1 MQLSLKDITKSFDKK
16 TVLKGISFDVQSGQA
31 FGLLGRN
38 GAGKTTTIRIIMQF
52 FHADGGQVTING
64 KDLKDSKVRFGY
76 MPEERGLYPKIKIFD
91 QLVYLGE
98 LSGQDKTAVKENVYS
113 LLKKVKLE
121 SYANKKLKVL
131 SKGNQQKIQLV
142 ATLISDPDII
152 ILDEPFSGLDPVNSI
167 LLEDIIR
174 EEIDKGKIV
183 MFSGHQLNY
192 IEKCCDDVAIIND
205 GKIVISGN
213 INKIKDEYS
222 RDMIDIRTSEY
233 GSLGELLQHSNYVSS
248 FENNEQN
255 FKVKLKNEIMKKDLF
270 FEIANQNIDVDNFSV
285 HRPDL
290 NDIFVEYTKEIN
302 E

>member
-142 ATLISDPDII
+142 ATLVSDPDII

>member
-16 TVLKGISFDVQSGQA
+16 EVLKGISFDVKSGQA

-52 FHADGGQVTING
+52 FHADSGQVTING
-64 KDLKDSKVRFGY
+64 KDFKESKVRFGY

-98 LSGQDKTAVKENVYS
+98 LSGQDKTAVKENVFS

-142 ATLISDPDII
+142 ATLVSDPDII
-152 ILDEPFSGLDPVNSI
+152 ILDEPFSGLDPINSI
-167 LLEDIIR
+167 LLEEIIR
-174 EEIDKGKIV
+174 EEINKGKII

-205 GKIVISGN
+205 GKIVLSGN

-222 RDMIDIRTSEY
+222 RDMIDIRTSDY

-248 FENNEQN
+248 FENNEKN

-270 FEIANQNIDVDNFSV
+270 FEIASQNIDVDNFSV
-285 HRPDL
+285 HRPNL

>member
-98 LSGQDKTAVKENVYS
+98 LSGQDKTTVKENVYS

-142 ATLISDPDII
+142 ATLVSDPDII

-205 GKIVISGN
+205 GKIVLSGN

-248 FENNEQN
+248 FENNEEN

>member
-1 MQLSLKDITKSFDKK
+1 MKLSLKDITKSFDKK

-98 LSGQDKTAVKENVYS
+98 LSGQDKTTVKENVYS

-142 ATLISDPDII
+142 ATLVSDPDII

-205 GKIVISGN
+205 GKIVLSGN

-248 FENNEQN
+248 FDNNEEN

>member
-1 MQLSLKDITKSFDKK
+1 MKLSLKDITKSFDKK

-52 FHADGGQVTING
+52 FHADSGQVTING

-98 LSGQDKTAVKENVYS
+98 LSGQDKTTVKENVYS

-142 ATLISDPDII
+142 ATLVSDPDII

-174 EEIDKGKIV
+174 EEIDKGKIF

-205 GKIVISGN
+205 GKIVLSGN

-248 FENNEQN
+248 FENNEEN

>member
-1 MQLSLKDITKSFDKK
+1 MKLSLKDITKSFDKK

-98 LSGQDKTAVKENVYS
+98 LSGQDKTTVKENVYS

-142 ATLISDPDII
+142 ATLVSDPDII

-205 GKIVISGN
+205 GKIVLSGN

-222 RDMIDIRTSEY
+222 RDTIDIRTSEY

-248 FENNEQN
+248 FENNEEN

>member
-1 MQLSLKDITKSFDKK
+1 MKLSLKDITKSFDKK
-16 TVLKGISFDVQSGQA
+16 IVLKGISFDVQSGQA

-98 LSGQDKTAVKENVYS
+98 LSGQDKTTVKENVYS

-142 ATLISDPDII
+142 ATLVSDPDII
-152 ILDEPFSGLDPVNSI
+152 ILDEPFSGLDPVNAI

-205 GKIVISGN
+205 GKIVLSGN

-248 FENNEQN
+248 FENNEEN

>member
-1 MQLSLKDITKSFDKK
+1 MKLSLKDITKSFDKK
-16 TVLKGISFDVQSGQA
+16 TVLKGISFDVQSSQA

-52 FHADGGQVTING
+52 FHADSGQVKING

-98 LSGQDKTAVKENVYS
+98 LSGQDKTTVKENVYS

-142 ATLISDPDII
+142 ATLVSDPDII

-205 GKIVISGN
+205 GKIVLSGN

-222 RDMIDIRTSEY
+222 RDIIDIRTSEY

-248 FENNEQN
+248 FENNEEN

-285 HRPDL
+285 HRPNL

>member
-1 MQLSLKDITKSFDKK
+1 MKLSLKDITKSFDKK
-16 TVLKGISFDVQSGQA
+16 IVLKGISFDVQSGQA

-98 LSGQDKTAVKENVYS
+98 LSGQDKTTVKENVYS

-142 ATLISDPDII
+142 ATLVSDPDII

-205 GKIVISGN
+205 GKIVLSGN

-233 GSLGELLQHSNYVSS
+233 DSLGELLQHSNYVSS
-248 FENNEQN
+248 FENNEEN

-302 E
+302 K

>member
-1 MQLSLKDITKSFDKK
+1 MKLSLKDITKSFDKK

-52 FHADGGQVTING
+52 FHADSGQVTING

-98 LSGQDKTAVKENVYS
+98 LSGQDKTTVKENVYS

-142 ATLISDPDII
+142 ATLVSDPDII

-205 GKIVISGN
+205 GKIVLSGN

-248 FENNEQN
+248 FENNEEN

>member
-1 MQLSLKDITKSFDKK
+1 MKLSLKDITKSFDKK
-16 TVLKGISFDVQSGQA
+16 IVLKGISFDVQSGQA

-98 LSGQDKTAVKENVYS
+98 LSGQDKTTVKENVYS

-142 ATLISDPDII
+142 ATLVSDPDII

-205 GKIVISGN
+205 GKIVLSGN

-248 FENNEQN
+248 FENNEEN

>member
-98 LSGQDKTAVKENVYS
+98 LSGQDKTTVKENVYS

-142 ATLISDPDII
+142 ATLVSDPDII

-205 GKIVISGN
+205 GKIVLSGN

-248 FENNEQN
+248 FENNEEN

-270 FEIANQNIDVDNFSV
+270 FEIANQNINVDNFSV

>member
-1 MQLSLKDITKSFDKK
+1 MKLSLKDIKKSFDKK
-16 TVLKGISFDVQSGQA
+16 EVLKGISFDVQSGQA

-52 FHADGGQVTING
+52 FHADSGKVTING
-64 KDLKDSKVRFGY
+64 KDFKESKVRFGY

-98 LSGQDKTAVKENVYS
+98 LSGQDKTTVKENVLS

-142 ATLISDPDII
+142 ATLASNPDII

-167 LLEDIIR
+167 LLEEIIR
-174 EEIDKGKIV
+174 EEINKGKIV

-192 IEKCCDDVAIIND
+192 IEKCCDDVAIIHD
-205 GKIVISGN
+205 GKIVLSGN

-222 RDMIDIRTSEY
+222 RDVIDIKTREY
-233 GSLGELLQHSNYVSS
+233 GSLGELLEHSNYVSS
-248 FENNEQN
+248 FENNEKN
-255 FKVKLKNEIMKKDLF
+255 FKVKLKNEVMKKDLF
-270 FEIANQNIDVDNFSV
+270 FEIANQNIDVDNFSI

>member
-76 MPEERGLYPKIKIFD
+76 MPEERGRYPKIKIFD

-98 LSGQDKTAVKENVYS
+98 LSGQDKTTVKENVYS

-142 ATLISDPDII
+142 ATLVSDPDII

-205 GKIVISGN
+205 GKIVLSGN

>member
-1 MQLSLKDITKSFDKK
+1 MKLSLKDITKSFDKK

-52 FHADGGQVTING
+52 FHADSGQVTING

-142 ATLISDPDII
+142 ATLVSDPDII

-205 GKIVISGN
+205 GKIVLSGN

-222 RDMIDIRTSEY
+222 KDMIDIRTSEY

-285 HRPDL
+285 HRPNL

>member
-1 MQLSLKDITKSFDKK
+1 MKLSLKDITKSFDKK

-76 MPEERGLYPKIKIFD
+76 MPEERGLYPKIKIFE

-98 LSGQDKTAVKENVYS
+98 LSGQDKTTVKENVYS

-142 ATLISDPDII
+142 ATLVSDPDII

-174 EEIDKGKIV
+174 EEIDEGKIV

-205 GKIVISGN
+205 GKIVLSGN

-248 FENNEQN
+248 FENNEEN

>member
-1 MQLSLKDITKSFDKK
+1 MKLSLKDITKSFDKK

-98 LSGQDKTAVKENVYS
+98 LSGQDKTTVKENVYS

-142 ATLISDPDII
+142 ATLVSDPDII

-205 GKIVISGN
+205 GKIVLSGN

-248 FENNEQN
+248 FENNEEN

>member
-1 MQLSLKDITKSFDKK
+1 MKLSLKDITKSFDKK
-16 TVLKGISFDVQSGQA
+16 IVLKGISFDVQSGQA

-98 LSGQDKTAVKENVYS
+98 LSGQDKTTVKENVYS

-142 ATLISDPDII
+142 ATLVSDPDII

-192 IEKCCDDVAIIND
+192 IEKCCDAVAIIND
-205 GKIVISGN
+205 GKIVLSGN

-248 FENNEQN
+248 FENNEEN

>member
-1 MQLSLKDITKSFDKK
+1 MKLSLKDITKSFDKK

-98 LSGQDKTAVKENVYS
+98 LSGQDKTTVKENVYS

-142 ATLISDPDII
+142 ATLVSDPDII

-192 IEKCCDDVAIIND
+192 IEKCCDDIAIIND
-205 GKIVISGN
+205 GKIVLSGN

-248 FENNEQN
+248 FENNEEN

>member
-1 MQLSLKDITKSFDKK
+1 MKLSLKDITKSFDKK
-16 TVLKGISFDVQSGQA
+16 IVLKGISFDVQSGQA

-98 LSGQDKTAVKENVYS
+98 LSGQDKTTVKENVYS

-142 ATLISDPDII
+142 ATLVSDPDII

-205 GKIVISGN
+205 GKIVLSGN

-222 RDMIDIRTSEY
+222 RDMIDIKTSEY

-248 FENNEQN
+248 FENNEEN

>member
-1 MQLSLKDITKSFDKK
+1 MKLSLKDITKSFDKK

-52 FHADGGQVTING
+52 FHADSGQVTING

-98 LSGQDKTAVKENVYS
+98 LSGQDKTTVKENVYS

-142 ATLISDPDII
+142 ATLVSDPDII

-205 GKIVISGN
+205 GKIVLSGN

-222 RDMIDIRTSEY
+222 RDIIDIRTSEY

-248 FENNEQN
+248 FENNEEN

-285 HRPDL
+285 HRPNL

>member
-1 MQLSLKDITKSFDKK
+1 MKLSLKDITKSFDKK

-52 FHADGGQVTING
+52 FHADSGQVKING

-98 LSGQDKTAVKENVYS
+98 LSGQDKTTVKENVYS

-142 ATLISDPDII
+142 ATLVSDPDII

-205 GKIVISGN
+205 GKIVLSGN

-222 RDMIDIRTSEY
+222 RDIIDIRTSEY

-248 FENNEQN
+248 FDNNEQN

-285 HRPDL
+285 HRPNL

>member
-16 TVLKGISFDVQSGQA
+16 EVLKGISFDVQSGKA

-52 FHADGGQVTING
+52 FNADSGQVTINR
-64 KDLKDSKVRFGY
+64 KDLKESKVRFGY

-98 LSGQDKTAVKENVYS
+98 LSGQDKTAVKENVFS

-142 ATLISDPDII
+142 ATLVSDPDII

-167 LLEDIIR
+167 LLEEIIR
-174 EEIDKGKIV
+174 EEINKGKII

-205 GKIVISGN
+205 GKIVLSGN

-222 RDMIDIRTSEY
+222 RDMIDIRTSDY

-248 FENNEQN
+248 FENNEKN

-270 FEIANQNIDVDNFSV
+270 FEIASQNIDVDNFSV
-285 HRPDL
+285 HRPNL

>member
-1 MQLSLKDITKSFDKK
+1 MKLSLKDITKSFDKK

-98 LSGQDKTAVKENVYS
+98 LSGQDKTTVKENVYS

-142 ATLISDPDII
+142 ATLVSDPDII

-205 GKIVISGN
+205 GKIVLSGN

-222 RDMIDIRTSEY
+222 RDIIDIRTSEY

-248 FENNEQN
+248 FENNEEN

-270 FEIANQNIDVDNFSV
+270 FEIANQNIDIDNFSV
-285 HRPDL
+285 HRPNL

>member
-1 MQLSLKDITKSFDKK
+1 MKLSLKDITKSFDKK

-98 LSGQDKTAVKENVYS
+98 LSSQDKTTVKENVYS

-142 ATLISDPDII
+142 ATLVSDPDII

-205 GKIVISGN
+205 GKIVLSGN

-248 FENNEQN
+248 FENNEEN

>member
-1 MQLSLKDITKSFDKK
+1 MKLSLKDITKSFDKK
-16 TVLKGISFDVQSGQA
+16 TVLKGISFDVQSSQA

-52 FHADGGQVTING
+52 FHADSGQVKING

-98 LSGQDKTAVKENVYS
+98 LSGQDKTTVKENVYS

-142 ATLISDPDII
+142 ATLVSDPDII

-205 GKIVISGN
+205 GKIVLSGN

-222 RDMIDIRTSEY
+222 RDTIDIRTSEY

-248 FENNEQN
+248 FENNEEN

-285 HRPDL
+285 HRPNL

>member
-1 MQLSLKDITKSFDKK
+1 MKLSLKDITKSFDKK

-98 LSGQDKTAVKENVYS
+98 LAGQDKTAVKENVYS

-142 ATLISDPDII
+142 ATLVSDPDII

-205 GKIVISGN
+205 GKIVLSGN

-248 FENNEQN
+248 FENNEEN

>member
-1 MQLSLKDITKSFDKK
+1 MKLSLKDITKSFDKK
-16 TVLKGISFDVQSGQA
+16 TVLKGISFDVQSSQA

-52 FHADGGQVTING
+52 FHADSGQVKING

-98 LSGQDKTAVKENVYS
+98 LSGQDKTTVKENVYS

-142 ATLISDPDII
+142 ATLVSDPDII

-205 GKIVISGN
+205 GKIVLSGN

-222 RDMIDIRTSEY
+222 RDIIDIRTSEY

-248 FENNEQN
+248 FENNEEN
-255 FKVKLKNEIMKKDLF
+255 FKVKLKNEIMKKDLL

-285 HRPDL
+285 HRPNL

>member
-1 MQLSLKDITKSFDKK
+1 MKLSLKDITKSFDKK

-98 LSGQDKTAVKENVYS
+98 LSGQDKTTVKENVYS

-142 ATLISDPDII
+142 ATLVSDPDII

-205 GKIVISGN
+205 GKIVLSGN

>member
-1 MQLSLKDITKSFDKK
+1 MKLSLKDITKSFDKK

-98 LSGQDKTAVKENVYS
+98 LSGQDKTTVKENVYS

-142 ATLISDPDII
+142 ATLVSDPDII

-205 GKIVISGN
+205 GKIVLSGN

-248 FENNEQN
+248 FENNEEN

-270 FEIANQNIDVDNFSV
+270 FEIANKNIDVDNFSV
-285 HRPDL
+285 HRPNL

>member
-1 MQLSLKDITKSFDKK
+1 MKLSLKDITKSFDKK

-98 LSGQDKTAVKENVYS
+98 LSGQYKTTVKENVYS

-142 ATLISDPDII
+142 ATLVSDPDII

-205 GKIVISGN
+205 GKIVLSGN

-248 FENNEQN
+248 FENNEEN

>member
-1 MQLSLKDITKSFDKK
+1 MKLSLKDITKSFDKK

-52 FHADGGQVTING
+52 FHADSGQVTING

-98 LSGQDKTAVKENVYS
+98 LSSQDKTTVKENVYS

-142 ATLISDPDII
+142 ATLVSDPDII

-205 GKIVISGN
+205 GKIVLSGN

-222 RDMIDIRTSEY
+222 RDIIDIRTSEY

-248 FENNEQN
+248 FENNEEN

-285 HRPDL
+285 HRPNL

>member
-1 MQLSLKDITKSFDKK
+1 MKLSLKDITKSFDKK
-16 TVLKGISFDVQSGQA
+16 TVLKGISFDVQSGQV

-98 LSGQDKTAVKENVYS
+98 LSGQDKTTVKENVYS

-142 ATLISDPDII
+142 ATLVSDPDII

-205 GKIVISGN
+205 GKIVLSGN

-248 FENNEQN
+248 FENNEEN

>member
-1 MQLSLKDITKSFDKK
+1 MKLSLKDITKSFDKK

-98 LSGQDKTAVKENVYS
+98 LSGQDKTTVKENVYS

-142 ATLISDPDII
+142 ATLVSDPDII

-205 GKIVISGN
+205 GKIVLSGN

-233 GSLGELLQHSNYVSS
+233 DSLGELLQHSNYVSS
-248 FENNEQN
+248 FENNEEN

>member
-1 MQLSLKDITKSFDKK
+1 MKLSLKYITKSFDKK

-98 LSGQDKTAVKENVYS
+98 LSGQDKTTVKENVYS

-142 ATLISDPDII
+142 ATLVSDPDII

-205 GKIVISGN
+205 GKIVLSGN

-248 FENNEQN
+248 FENNEEN

>member
-1 MQLSLKDITKSFDKK
+1 MKLSLKDITKSFDKK
-16 TVLKGISFDVQSGQA
+16 TVLKGIFFDVQSGQA

-98 LSGQDKTAVKENVYS
+98 LSGQDKTTVKENVYS

-142 ATLISDPDII
+142 ATLVSNPDII

-174 EEIDKGKIV
+174 EEIDEGKIV

-205 GKIVISGN
+205 GKIVLSGN

-248 FENNEQN
+248 FENNEEN